1 MSSAILLVAIVAIW
15 ACALVPRWVRRSH
28 EAASQPE
35 VPVADEASLGQ
46 EDGDADEEYGYGEL
60 DEDDAIAIGQVDDAY
75 DAEDVTQTG
84 NDDLAID
91 PPGLVPHAHV
101 SPGQHAGPGLLVGH
115 LPAGDVGHGHYAGPE
130 DNVAGPADT
139 PRAEDLDE
147 PGAHRVA
154 DRPAQRYQEPPAP
167 PPLPRAADRG
177 RVLRARRR
185 TLTLLT
191 LLCVAAFGGAALRIS
206 AWWLVIPPAVMLAFY
221 VMLLRA
227 AVYADTENASRRAA
241 AQARAAAAARQARA
255 AAARERERER
265 ERERAAAAARTP
277 QPDAEV
283 IDIGERAAQAS
294 AQDEPYDQ
302 YADGTARA
310 IGD

>member
-28 EAASQPE
+28 EAASEPE
-35 VPVADEASLGQ
+35 VTVADEVSPA
-46 EDGDADEEYGYGEL
+46 EEDADVDAEYGYDEL
-60 DEDDAIAIGQVDDAY
+60 DEDDAIAVGQADDAY
-75 DAEDVTQTG
+75 DIEDVTQTG
-84 NDDLAID
+84 HDDLATD
-91 PPGLVPHAHV
+91 PPGLVPHTHV
-101 SPGQHAGPGLLVGH
+101 GPGQHAGPGLLVGH
-115 LPAGDVGHGHYAGPE
+115 LPVGDVGQGGYAE
-130 DNVAGPADT
+130 AADNL
-139 PRAEDLDE
+139 RAEDRGE
-147 PGAHRVA
+147 PGTDRQA
-154 DRPAQRYQEPPAP
+154 DQPARRYREPPS
-167 PPLPRAADRG
+167 PPLPRAADRA

-191 LLCVAAFGGAALRIS
+191 LLCVAAFGGAALRITH
-206 AWWLVIPPAVMLAFY
+206 WWLVIPPAGMLAFY

-227 AVYADTENASRRAA
+227 AVYADTENAARRSA
-241 AQARAAAAARQARA
+241 AQARAAAAAARQARA
-255 AAARERERER
+255 AEARERERER
-265 ERERAAAAARTP
+265 VAAAAAARAP

-283 IDIGERAAQAS
+283 IDIGQRAAQAS